1 MPRSFRL
8 DPVLE
13 ERLCEVAKREGM
25 TVSEVVRE
33 AITRHCDAVL
43 GEDPW
48 ASISDLIGSV
58 HGDGVDRSSR
68 TGEAFKELLAEREQA
83 KRERSKHDSH

>member
-1 MPRSFRL
+1 MPRSIRI

-13 ERLCEVAKREGM
+13 ERLCEVARREGT
-25 TVSEVVRE
+25 TVSAVVRE

-43 GEDPW
+43 GTDPW
-48 ASISDLIGSV
+48 AQFADLIGV
-58 HGDGVDRSSR
+58 FHGDGVDRSSR

-83 KRERSKHDSH
+83 KRERAARDPH